1 MPAVRAPA
9 ALLSILTLAAL
20 GFGPSGCADEPAAS
34 ASTPRRFPLEITR
47 VEAPVAVPGSRLRV
61 VGSGF
66 LDAGVWTARLVG
78 ALAGAPLERPLTV
91 DRRDDAVLELV
102 LTPSTFSGLPEGTFE
117 GRLELEVVYGES
129 TGEATPAVRF
139 EVRSG
144 LDPVFTRGA
153 PGAFPQSPWPV
164 DAQGLLTPSEG
175 QTTIALRGRFLPDGV
190 GSERELA
197 VTEVPVVAL
206 DPTGLDRSRG
216 QVEIELA
223 WFGIEPGRFEGEAAL
238 TNSGQGWTRGSPFVP
253 VRFDLLVPT
262 IEQVTP
268 RAASRGQRVT
278 IFGQG
283 FVGGSQG
290 ATTLRLDGTFTPRD
304 GEPTSLP
311 PGGLELNPTWLS
323 GNELVFSMR
332 VDYDFDC
339 NSADLGA
346 RPGRLEGQVTPI
358 IELEGTRV
366 EGVTT
371 PLDFEILPSRQL
383 VYLRFLPA
391 FTDSLRLFGLR
402 NLSADVQ
409 DRILEVLH
417 RDYAGINVDFRT
429 LEPED
434 FLDYA
439 ILEFGGPDPNGQN
452 LFGLDNTPDLDR
464 CNERLGD
471 NLAGRNAD
479 GAGYGGIFVESFLQ
493 LSPANGADNP
503 LASPG
508 FDEVFGEVM
517 RAPATPDDL
526 FGPRAEV
533 VRRAVLS
540 LGNLI
545 GSTASHEVGHSLG
558 LPVFPGCGDYHTAP
572 GDAQLMDCGADR
584 PFAERVELNG
594 APPGRFNPEDLE
606 YLRQILPL

>member
-1 MPAVRAPA
+1 
-9 ALLSILTLAAL
+9 
-20 GFGPSGCADEPAAS
+20 
-34 ASTPRRFPLEITR
+34 
-47 VEAPVAVPGSRLRV
+47 
-61 VGSGF
+61 
-66 LDAGVWTARLVG
+66 
-78 ALAGAPLERPLTV
+78 
-91 DRRDDAVLELV
+91 
-102 LTPSTFSGLPEGTFE
+102 
-117 GRLELEVVYGES
+117 
-129 TGEATPAVRF
+129 
-139 EVRSG
+139 
-144 LDPVFTRGA
+144 
-153 PGAFPQSPWPV
+153 
-164 DAQGLLTPSEG
+164 
-175 QTTIALRGRFLPDGV
+175 
-190 GSERELA
+190 
-197 VTEVPVVAL
+197 
-206 DPTGLDRSRG
+206 
-216 QVEIELA
+216 
-223 WFGIEPGRFEGEAAL
+223 
-238 TNSGQGWTRGSPFVP
+238 
-253 VRFDLLVPT
+253 
-262 IEQVTP
+262 
-268 RAASRGQRVT
+268 
-278 IFGQG
+278 
-283 FVGGSQG
+283 
-290 ATTLRLDGTFTPRD
+290 
-304 GEPTSLP
+304 
-311 PGGLELNPTWLS
+311 
-323 GNELVFSMR
+323 
-332 VDYDFDC
+332 
-339 NSADLGA
+339 
-346 RPGRLEGQVTPI
+346 VTPI

-417 RDYAGINVDFRT
+417 RDYEGINVDFRT
-429 LEPED
+429 LAPED

-464 CNERLGD
+464 CNERLSD

-503 LASPG
+503 LASAA
-508 FDEVFGEVM
+508 FDEVFSDV
-517 RAPATPDDL
+517 RRTPATPDDL
-526 FGPRAEV
+526 FGPRADV

-558 LPVFPGCGDYHTAP
+558 LPVVPGCGDYHTAP

-594 APPGRFNPEDLE
+594 AAPGRFNPEDLE